1 MEDDREH
8 LKSLGD
14 LDDLGDQ
21 GDQDQDQERFQRIF
35 CAVRCCLPAQSRT
48 SAILKKKRKKIL
60 AAFNIPA
67 DSFLCFDW
75 SQL

>member
-1 MEDDREH
+1 MEDDGEH

-14 LDDLGDQ
+14 QDDQGDQDQDQDDQDDQDDQ

-48 SAILKKKRKKIL
+48 SPILKKK
-60 AAFNIPA
+60 NIGRQKH
-67 DSFLCFDW
+67 SC
-75 SQL
+75 